1 MSFPCPVPECRKV
14 INGLTGLTELQNLVK
29 HYKRAHLCQIDILQA
44 AEIRARVEAE
54 QDGERVGKRFVR
66 RKGKR

>member
-14 INGLTGLTELQNLVK
+14 IDGLTGLTELQNLVK
-29 HYKRAHLCQIDILQA
+29 HYKRAHLCRIDILQA
-44 AEIRARVEAE
+44 AEIREKAEAA
-54 QDGERVGKRFVR
+54 QDAA